1 MNKMNKTKACLEI
14 TLEQARKWYEG
25 GNEDLKK
32 LALTAFSE
40 EVLVPSLGEILESE
54 KWTVSALPKSA
65 SEQLASLA
73 LLQLTANYLN
83 KGWSKTE
90 GNTGYFLGKGS
101 SLSGKT
107 ETDIKGVYVVMHQN
121 VKYPGVVY
129 FRTVADVQKAVKILG
144 NRLLP
149 LFE

>member
-1 MNKMNKTKACLEI
+1 MNRIKTKACLEV
-14 TLEQARKWYEG
+14 TLEQARKWYESD
-25 GNEDLKK
+25 NKDLKK

-54 KWTVSALPKSA
+54 KAWGVLFLPLGA
-65 SEQLASLA
+65 SEQTKSLIC
-73 LLQLTANYLN
+73 LQTVANYLN
-83 KGWSKTE
+83 NGWGKTE
-90 GNTGYFLGKGS
+90 CNIGYFLGKGS

-121 VKYPGVVY
+121 VKYPGIVY
-129 FRTVADVQKAVKILG
+129 FRTVADAQKAVKILG
-144 NRLLP
+144 KKLLP

>member
-1 MNKMNKTKACLEI
+1 MNGIKTKACLEV
-14 TLEQARKWYEG
+14 TLEQARKWYESD
-25 GNEDLKK
+25 NKDLKK

-54 KWTVSALPKSA
+54 KAWGVLFLPLGA
-65 SEQLASLA
+65 SEQTKSLIC
-73 LLQLTANYLN
+73 LQTVANYLN
-83 KGWSKTE
+83 NGWGKTE
-90 GNTGYFLGKGS
+90 CNIGYFLGKGS

-107 ETDIKGVYVVMHQN
+107 ETDIKGVYVAMHQN

-129 FRTVADVQKAVKILG
+129 FRTVAQKAVKILG
-144 NRLLP
+144 KKLLP

>member
-14 TLEQARKWYEG
+14 TLEQARKWYES

-54 KWTVSALPKSA
+54 KDWDVLFLPLGA
-65 SEQLASLA
+65 SEQTKSLIC
-73 LLQLTANYLN
+73 LQTVANYLN
-83 KGWSKTE
+83 NGWGKTE
-90 GNTGYFLGKGS
+90 CNIGYFLGKGS

-107 ETDIKGVYVVMHQN
+107 ETDIKGVYAMHQN

-129 FRTVADVQKAVKILG
+129 FRADAQKAVKILG
-144 NRLLP
+144 KKLLP
-149 LFE
+149 LLK

>member
-1 MNKMNKTKACLEI
+1 MST
-14 TLEQARKWYEG
+14 EQ
-25 GNEDLKK
+25 L
-32 LALTAFSE
+32 S
-40 EVLVPSLGEILESE
+40 S
-54 KWTVSALPKSA
+54 
-65 SEQLASLA
+65 LASL
-73 LLQLTANYLN
+73 QIVANYLRI
-83 KGWSKTE
+83 KTE

-144 NRLLP
+144 KKLLP